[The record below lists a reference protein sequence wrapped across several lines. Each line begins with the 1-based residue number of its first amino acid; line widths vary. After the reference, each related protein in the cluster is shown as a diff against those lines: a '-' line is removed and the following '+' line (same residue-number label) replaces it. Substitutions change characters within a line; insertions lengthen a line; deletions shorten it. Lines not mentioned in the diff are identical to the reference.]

1 MMIRTYIIKYYDSL
15 RKELQFIMSS
25 TKLQQLIAQIRT
37 NPVYIQPH
45 NYPDPDA
52 LASAKGLQ
60 VLLKHFQ
67 IESVICYNGCIDKC
81 NTLQM
86 IELLNIDV
94 HSECN
99 VNLKPEDEIILVDCQ
114 KGNTNVN
121 DFVGTVIAC
130 IDHHKLQ
137 TTNNY
142 RFFDIRSDV
151 GSCSTIIA
159 NYFLENKIP
168 INQEVATTLLYGL
181 KMDTANLTRGVSN
194 LDANIFCELHK
205 VSSPSILRK
214 LHSNSLTLSDLT
226 SYVRAIENLHIV
238 DSIGFANVGNN
249 CSEAII
255 GTLSD
260 FFLTLNEVH
269 FVLVYSYRA
278 GGLKFS
284 VRSEIDCLDSARII
298 KELLDGFG
306 NGGGHAIMAAGF
318 VPNISSEAEAFL
330 LASKLEKKCVAMIH
344 SILNDQK

>member
-1 MMIRTYIIKYYDSL
+1 
-15 RKELQFIMSS
+15 MSS
-25 TKLQQLIAQIRT
+25 TKLQQLIAQIHT

-86 IELLNIDV
+86 IELLNIEICID
-94 HSECN
+94 CN
-99 VNLKPEDEIILVDCQ
+99 INIQPENEIILVDCQ

-121 DFVGTVIAC
+121 DFAGTVIAC

-137 TTNNY
+137 ATDNY
-142 RFFDIRSDV
+142 LFFDIRSDI

-159 NYFLENKIP
+159 NYFCENKISLSE
-168 INQEVATTLLYGL
+168 EVATALLYGL

-194 LDANIFCELHK
+194 LDAEIFCTLHK
-205 VSSPSILRK
+205 LSNHSILRK
-214 LHSNSLTLSDLT
+214 LHSNSLTLDDLT
-226 SYVRAIENLHIV
+226 SYTRAIEDFHIV
-238 DSIGFANVGNN
+238 DSIGFSNVGNN

-284 VRSEIDCLDSARII
+284 VRSEIDCLDSAKII
-298 KELLDGFG
+298 KELLNGLG

-318 VPNISSEAEAFL
+318 IPNISSETEAL
-330 LASKLEKKCVAMIH
+330 KLASKLEQKCVAIVH
-344 SILNDQK
+344 SILNSSK